1 MLPTKNARRLQTLLQ
16 DARHVAVKERAR
28 VRQEVSKADRAV
40 SDIYH
45 NVEFGRNINVL
56 NSGRTVK
63 SLQAALQHRRKMKD
77 ELANLESLMHA
88 LDRNIIDNG
97 EESE

>member
-16 DARHVAVKERAR
+16 DARQIAVKERAR
-28 VRQEVSKADRAV
+28 VRQCLSKADRAV
-40 SDIYH
+40 SDLYH
-45 NVEFGRNINVL
+45 DIEFSRNVNVL

-63 SLQAALQHRRKMKD
+63 SLQAALQHRRKVKD
-77 ELANLESLMHA
+77 ELANLESLMTA
-88 LDRNIIDNG
+88 LDRNIIIE